1 MSNAA
6 IAVPSRARTQLEKLL
21 AYGMA
26 TVVCLHAILLLAL
39 RPSPVAPSRF
49 LTAAVPILAGA
60 TCIWRARRLP
70 SRERPVWLWA
80 SAGMLLWAIAHIVET
95 VVSHSTAASGLT
107 VDASDFIYLAGTFPL
122 LVALS
127 TTRETESLRAVF
139 ALNCAQIGLALVLS
153 YSLLS
158 RMPLSLAQASAAMGE

>member
-60 TCIWRARRLP
+60 TRIWPPRRFP
-70 SRERPVWLWA
+70 SRERPLLLFA
-80 SAGMLLWAIAHIVET
+80 AAGLCFRAIGHTFQTIVGP
-95 VVSHSTAASGLT
+95 SSAASSL
-107 VDASDFIYLAGTFPL
+107 PL
-122 LVALS
+122 D
-127 TTRETESLRAVF
+127 
-139 ALNCAQIGLALVLS
+139 
-153 YSLLS
+153 
-158 RMPLSLAQASAAMGE
+158 SAE

>member
-80 SAGMLLWAIAHIVET
+80 SAGMLLWAIAPIVET
-95 VVSHSTAASGLT
+95 VVSHSTAPSGLP
-107 VDASDFIYLAGTFPL
+107 VHPSALLYLPRPL
-122 LVALS
+122 PAPV
-127 TTRETESLRAVF
+127 
-139 ALNCAQIGLALVLS
+139 
-153 YSLLS
+153 
-158 RMPLSLAQASAAMGE
+158 